1 MTLPTPGGPLD
12 SSAFLDAMRMLPAG
26 VVMVTVSVDGRPWG
40 LTVSSCTSL
49 TADPPQ
55 ILVSLGTRTVT
66 CRQILEG
73 GAFGVSV
80 LAADQLEVAALGAA
94 TGVAKFVDGY
104 CDEREDEVASPRLRG
119 AVYHLDCRSVAVHE
133 HADHTIVVGAV
144 AQAFARPGGPGE
156 PLIYFDRAF
165 RRVGDDIQP

>member
-1 MTLPTPGGPLD
+1 MIPTPGGPLD
-12 SSAFLDAMRMLPAG
+12 RSAAFLDAMRMLPAG

-73 GAFGVSV
+73 GDFGVSV
-80 LAADQLEVAALGAA
+80 LAADQLAVAALGAA
-94 TGVAKFVDGY
+94 TGVAKFVDDY
-104 CDEREDEVASPRLRG
+104 CDEHEEGPASPRLRG
-119 AVYHLDCRSVAVHE
+119 AVYHLDCRSVAAHE

-144 AQAFARPGGPGE
+144 ARAFARPDGPGE